1 MTNARVGR
9 PKGRDEENTNRRRK
23 QLIDAAIESIVEHG
37 LSTTTFE
44 TIAKA
49 AGLSKGTAVF
59 YFKTKD
65 ALLFEAFRHR
75 IEEYQANWKEAL
87 AAAGCDPVDQ
97 VVALV
102 FASLDPKVMTRQNLA
117 FWVSFWPE
125 ASRSESLR
133 LMSRKDDKAWYD
145 AVLSSCEAADQ
156 YACGPDWTPRAVA
169 NALQLI
175 CDGAWDRVHY
185 SPSMLSRR
193 DASLAA
199 GVLLSTIYPSRAHA
213 IMKRAKDD

>member
-1 MTNARVGR
+1 MTKARVGR

-23 QLIDAAIESIVEHG
+23 QLIDAAVESIVEHG

-44 TIAKA
+44 TIARA

-65 ALLFEAFRHR
+65 ALLYEAFRYR
-75 IEEYQANWKEAL
+75 IEEYRLNWREAL
-87 AAAGCDPVDQ
+87 SAAGSDPVDQ

-117 FWVSFWPE
+117 FWASFWPE

-133 LMSRKDDKAWYD
+133 QMSREDDNDWHD
-145 AVLSSCEAADQ
+145 ELLSSCEDARELVSD
-156 YACGPDWTPRAVA
+156 PVWTPRIVA
-169 NALQLI
+169 DALELI
-175 CDGAWDRVHY
+175 CDGAWDRLHY
-185 SPSMLSRR
+185 SPHMLSTS
-193 DASLAA
+193 DARIAA
-199 GVLLSTIYPSRAHA
+199 GVLLSTIYTSRADE
-213 IMKRAKDD
+213 IMKRAKED

>member
-65 ALLFEAFRHR
+65 ALLYEAFRSR
-75 IEEYQANWKEAL
+75 IEEYQSNWKEAL

-97 VVALV
+97 VIALV

-117 FWVSFWPE
+117 FWVDLWPE
-125 ASRSESLR
+125 VSRNESLR
-133 LMSRKDDKAWYD
+133 LMSRKDEKAWYD
-145 AVLSSCEAADQ
+145 ALLAASENASDFVSDP
-156 YACGPDWTPRAVA
+156 AWTPRIVA
-169 NALQLI
+169 DALLLI
-175 CDGAWDRVHY
+175 CDGAWDRLHY
-185 SPSMLSRR
+185 SPGMLSRR
-193 DASLAA
+193 DARVAT

-213 IMKRAKDD
+213 IMKRAKEG